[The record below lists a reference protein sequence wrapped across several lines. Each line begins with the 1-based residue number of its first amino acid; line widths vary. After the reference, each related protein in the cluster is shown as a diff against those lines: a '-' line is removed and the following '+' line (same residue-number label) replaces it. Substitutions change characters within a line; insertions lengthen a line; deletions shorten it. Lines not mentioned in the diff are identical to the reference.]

1 MPLRIARVRHWRVA
15 ILTAIGG
22 YRVAFIAAAA
32 KGYGPWFTITLT
44 QLLVIAIFLAAY
56 AGSITAALFGLSRV
70 AREEKAAETMRF
82 RDGSTAPDIPEA
94 KAPRALLGIESHIII
109 AGD

>member
-1 MPLRIARVRHWRVA
+1 MPLRTARVRHWRVA

-32 KGYGPWFTITLT
+32 KGYGPWFTIPLT

-56 AGSITAALFGLSRV
+56 AGSITAALFGPSRV
-70 AREEKAAETMRF
+70 TREEKAAETM
-82 RDGSTAPDIPEA
+82 
-94 KAPRALLGIESHIII
+94 
-109 AGD
+109 